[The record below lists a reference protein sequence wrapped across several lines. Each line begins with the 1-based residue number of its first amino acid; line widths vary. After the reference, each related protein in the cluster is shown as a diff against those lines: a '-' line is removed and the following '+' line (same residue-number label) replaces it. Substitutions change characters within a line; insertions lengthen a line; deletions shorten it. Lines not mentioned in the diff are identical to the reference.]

1 MPGMLEMHTNT
12 STDSLEYKKYL
23 AFMRSIADVPEDEA
37 EKMAEVFRHE
47 KLDKGQF
54 FIRAGERP
62 QTIGFIISGILRLYY
77 LNDKG
82 DEFTKAF
89 CVENEMVAA
98 YSALLL
104 EEPSRLFIEALE
116 DTSLLVAPYES
127 YKRISS
133 GHICWQI
140 INQKMAE
147 ALIIKKEKRES
158 ALLMDDAAKRY
169 LQFLEDYPGLEGKVK
184 QYYIASYL
192 GITPVSLS
200 RIRSKLK

>member
-1 MPGMLEMHTNT
+1 METNT
-12 STDSLEYKKYL
+12 NTYSPEYKKYL
-23 AFMRSIADVPEDEA
+23 ASMRSITDVPDAEA
-37 EKMAEVFRHE
+37 EKMAGIFRHE
-47 KLDKGQF
+47 QLRKGRF
-54 FIRAGERP
+54 FVRAGEHPRK
-62 QTIGFIISGILRLYY
+62 IGFIVSGILRLYY

-116 DTSLLVAPYES
+116 DTSLLVASYES

-133 GHICWQI
+133 GHICWNI
-140 INQKMAE
+140 INQTMAE
-147 ALIIKKEKRES
+147 ALIVKKEKRES

-169 LQFLEDYPGLEGKVK
+169 QKFLEDYPGLEAKVR

-200 RIRSKLK
+200 RIRSKLKKS